1 MQLILNTVVLP
12 NCFGLG
18 RSTVCTIVL
27 ETCKAITE
35 FLLPKFV
42 KMSQGESLKEVIA
55 GFDRLG
61 FPQTVGA
68 VGGTHIPI
76 M

>member
-1 MQLILNTVVLP
+1 
-12 NCFGLG
+12 
-18 RSTVCTIVL
+18 
-27 ETCKAITE
+27 
-35 FLLPKFV
+35 
-42 KMSQGESLKEVIA
+42 MSQGESLKEVIA

-76 M
+76 MWPVEDASDYDNRKDFHSIIMQATEEYL